1 MFPISS
7 GIEILEQEPV
17 VVDDVEFLR
26 VPSVR
31 GKVSGD

>member
-7 GIEILEQEPV
+7 EIEILEQEQV
-17 VVDDVEFLR
+17 VVDGAVLLR

>member
-7 GIEILEQEPV
+7 EIEIQEQEQV